1 MIILGIDPGTI
12 CTGYGIV
19 EKQKGS
25 LLLVVQGAIKLPPKK
40 DLSLKLEI
48 IYNEIDR
55 IIKLYKPDEFAIETA
70 FYGKNVQSAMKI
82 GYARG
87 VAMLA
92 AVHNSLPV
100 SEYSPK
106 EVKKSVVGFG
116 AANKRQVQYM
126 INHLLGLKQAET
138 LKTKKVGR
146 PKSVEKIS
154 RDITVQVDGKEY
166 PNTRKMMKF
175 DESDALAVAICHSFR
190 VGSLL
195 PKKNSW
201 KSFIEA
207 NPERVIA

>member
-12 CTGYGIV
+12 CTGYGII
-19 EKQKGS
+19 KKDKGS
-25 LLLVVQGAIKLPPKK
+25 LSLVVQGAIKLPPKK

-48 IYNEIDR
+48 IYNEIDK

-92 AVHNSLPV
+92 AVHNGLPV

-116 AANKRQVQYM
+116 AANKLQVQYM
-126 INHLLGLKQAET
+126 INHLLGIKQPEPLKR
-138 LKTKKVGR
+138 KTVGR

-154 RDITVQVDGKEY
+154 REVSVNVTELYKTAKSMRY
-166 PNTRKMMKF
+166 
-175 DESDALAVAICHSFR
+175 DESDALAVAICHSSR
-190 VGSLL
+190 IGSLVS
-195 PKKNSW
+195 KKNSW

-207 NPERVIA
+207 NPERVIV